1 MDFPSSLQDQ
11 QIEIKSKFSPHFG
24 FLLLFAVSVSLNFYF
39 LFFYGKN
46 SVETAKTIPQEEVSL
61 ETAEAIPQEEVSFNL
76 VESKVE
82 GLNHEKNILLDK
94 IVPPTTKIQQVSL
107 LISDDKKIGDKVV
120 QSLEFKVRNSL
131 NFTVCKIISRK
142 EGCAALSAHLG
153 RLMSWFFDIN
163 RSIRNG
169 DAMKVIYQ
177 AQDGPEQFKILNLWL
192 QIMRKKTHYKY

>member
-46 SVETAKTIPQEEVSL
+46 SVETAK
-61 ETAEAIPQEEVSFNL
+61 AIPQEEVSFNL

-82 GLNHEKNILLDK
+82 SLNREKNILLDK
-94 IVPPTTKIQQVSL
+94 IVPPTTKIQKVSFS
-107 LISDDKKIGDKVV
+107 ISDDKKIGDKVV

-163 RSIRNG
+163 KNIRNG

-177 AQDGPEQFKILNLWL
+177 VQDGPEQFKILNLWL
-192 QIMRKKTHYKY
+192 QIKQKKMKLA